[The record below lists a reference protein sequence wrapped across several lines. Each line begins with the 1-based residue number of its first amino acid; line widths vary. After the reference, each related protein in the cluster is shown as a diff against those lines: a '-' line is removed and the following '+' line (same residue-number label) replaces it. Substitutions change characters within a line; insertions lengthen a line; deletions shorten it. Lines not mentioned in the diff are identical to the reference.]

1 MVTSLGRNNGS
12 RRQQKRQHGEREQR
26 RAKII
31 KGLEKKKK
39 KKEKRKKSTRYQVP
53 GKKVPGLRMAHYD
66 SYVPNREHT
75 VSSERRMRREGGGS
89 CVEQVLNY
97 SVMLVCCLHRSNRF
111 FFFSSTNYSVIIRHT
126 INMASAHRASAL
138 IFHPMY
144 SSITRKEILP
154 SITIYVVARLLWS
167 DETEKT

>member
-12 RRQQKRQHGEREQR
+12 RRQQKRQNGEREQR

-75 VSSERRMRREGGGS
+75 VSSERRMRREGGGILCRTGTELLCNVS
-89 CVEQVLNY
+89 VL
-97 SVMLVCCLHRSNRF
+97 SSQIKPF
-111 FFFSSTNYSVIIRHT
+111 FLFFQYKLQCNNTTHYKYGIST
-126 INMASAHRASAL
+126 
-138 IFHPMY
+138 
-144 SSITRKEILP
+144 P
-154 SITIYVVARLLWS
+154 SIRPDFPSHVQ
-167 DETEKT
+167 